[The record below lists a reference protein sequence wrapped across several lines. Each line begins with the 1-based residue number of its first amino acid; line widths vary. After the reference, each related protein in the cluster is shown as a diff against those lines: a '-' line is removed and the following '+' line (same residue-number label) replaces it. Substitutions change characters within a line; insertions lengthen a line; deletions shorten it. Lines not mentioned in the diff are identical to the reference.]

1 MPYIVILTYFGLAV
15 FAWGWLLALLA
26 AVPRLR
32 AALPYCWRAL
42 LGSVLGFAVANVGS
56 LLVGLVP
63 VGVAWALHI
72 GKDSPGAQVVA
83 GFALLGLFFAPPIV
97 SPLGFLGG
105 AWLGLRRAW
114 SAHHPSH
121 PDHPRQTGALVPA
134 AGGSSSTPAQSSLQT
149 RIASPS
155 RSK

>member
-1 MPYIVILTYFGLAV
+1 MPYFVILTYFGLAL
-15 FAWGWLLALLA
+15 FAWGWVIALLA

-42 LGSVLGFAVANVGS
+42 VGSVLGFAVANLGS
-56 LLVGLVP
+56 LLVALVP
-63 VGVAWALHI
+63 VGLAMALHI
-72 GKDSPGAQVVA
+72 GKDSPGSQVVA

-114 SAHHPSH
+114 DR
-121 PDHPRQTGALVPA
+121 DHRACPAA
-134 AGGSSSTPAQSSLQT
+134 AGGSSSGPEQSS
-149 RIASPS
+149 
-155 RSK
+155 